1 MEENRLRC
9 IFSDD
14 YTREEYFAH
23 MSEAMAISCDEFAI
37 VMTEDVQE
45 IPQDGIW
52 GRVEQPALRRIGNPG
67 GQVDH
72 VC

>member
-1 MEENRLRC
+1 
-9 IFSDD
+9 
-14 YTREEYFAH
+14 